1 MVPQGLIMVS
11 LQLFYMESKVQ
22 PHIFWKGKKKW
33 RERKRTS
40 RDVGIFGLWWRW
52 KAPLEKAELFQWE
65 TDVLHVPK
73 HIQSVFNYTRIRA
86 VMRNKTGLL
95 GCFFFFFLPLSSLV
109 FFPFCPRW
117 IGSVS
122 PDDIWDCFLKQCWSS
137 NTPSLTLI
145 FSFLSLTFF
154 RQLNAGPTLQPE
166 EFIRLSEKGLFC
178 TFSACW
184 KFHW

>member
-1 MVPQGLIMVS
+1 MGRKAQWFPRDLSWFLSNCFTWSRKFS
-11 LQLFYMESKVQ
+11 LTFSGKE
-22 PHIFWKGKKKW
+22 KKKW

-95 GCFFFFFLPLSSLV
+95 GWVFFFSLSLLLS
-109 FFPFCPRW
+109 
-117 IGSVS
+117 
-122 PDDIWDCFLKQCWSS
+122 
-137 NTPSLTLI
+137 
-145 FSFLSLTFF
+145 SFLSAPDGSVAYLQMTS
-154 RQLNAGPTLQPE
+154 QIASSNNANHL
-166 EFIRLSEKGLFC
+166 ILL
-178 TFSACW
+178 AW
-184 KFHW
+184 H